1 MADRGVSTTEESAK
15 TEALAALARYVGM
28 TVNANLTT
36 AINSIDTGSSLNEG
50 ISVQN
55 TTQVTATVSLF
66 GVEYTQP
73 YFLKSEKKYYCVAYV
88 ERDRAWQQYVPKI
101 ENEKNIFY
109 GFYKK
114 AQTEKEPLFKCSYYK
129 SAWEKGKDFLT
140 ALEYGRLIHP
150 AREAAYSSDRA
161 LLSQIPSLIES
172 EKKVISIKVLVTGD
186 YGNIIKTAVSEAFRT
201 AGYTISENGNCTANV
216 TVDSNEIGKDPVA
229 IFPSVDLKLNGVTG
243 ATVYSYQQK
252 ISQKTAAY
260 SLETA
265 QKKAFPLLGELIK
278 AQVPS
283 DLAKQT
289 EAKK

>member
-1 MADRGVSTTEESAK
+1 M
-15 TEALAALARYVGM
+15 AALARYVGT

-36 AINSIDTGSSLNEG
+36 TINSIDTGDSLSEG
-50 ISVQN
+50 ISIQN
-55 TTQVTATVSLF
+55 TTQVTANVSLF
-66 GVEYTQP
+66 GIEYTQP
-73 YFLKSEKKYYCVAYV
+73 YFLKSEKRYYCVAYV

-114 AQTEKEPLFKCSYYK
+114 AQSESEPIFKCSYYK
-129 SAWEKGKDFLT
+129 NAWEKGKDFLT
-140 ALEYGRLIHP
+140 VLEYGRLIHP
-150 AREAAYSSDRA
+150 DKEASYDKDRA
-161 LLSQIPSLIES
+161 TLMQIPSLIES
-172 EKKVISIKVLVTGD
+172 EKKSVSIKVTVTGD
-186 YGNIIKTAVSEAFRT
+186 YGNIIKTAVSEAFKN
-201 AGYTISENGNCTANV
+201 AGYTISESGNCIANV
-216 TVDSNEIGKDPVA
+216 TVDSNQIGKDPVT
-229 IFPSVDLKLNGVTG
+229 IYPSVDIKLNGVTG

-265 QKKAFPLLGELIK
+265 QKKAFPFLGELIK

-289 EAKK
+289 ETKK